1 VEKMKKNRL
10 GNSELF
16 VSEIGFGCMSLTGNY
31 TEDERIIHEAIDGG
45 INYFDTA
52 DLYDFGLNEETV
64 GKAIK
69 EKRQDIILATKGGNE
84 WGEGIDGWRWNPS
97 KNYLKNAVKDSLRR
111 LDTDYIDLYQL
122 HGGTI
127 EDPVDETIE
136 AFEDLVKEGNIR
148 YYGISSIRPNVIK
161 AYAEKSN
168 IVSIMMQYSLLDRR
182 PEEWFSLIN
191 ESNISVIA
199 RGPVAKGLL
208 TDQFE
213 QRLKEDGYLNYSNE
227 ELKKTL
233 SDLKKEAESYGIS
246 LQQMALR
253 YVAGQPA
260 VAAAIPG
267 ASKLSQVKDNISSA
281 EVPPLSEELGEKLQR
296 ITKEDFYENHRD

>member
-1 VEKMKKNRL
+1 MKKNRL

-31 TEDERIIHEAIDGG
+31 TVDESIIHEAIDGG
-45 INYFDTA
+45 VNYFDTA
-52 DLYDFGLNEETV
+52 DLYDFGMNEETI

-69 EKRQDIILATKGGNE
+69 EKRQDIVLATKGGNE
-84 WGEGIDGWRWNPS
+84 WGKGIDGWRWNPS
-97 KNYLKNAVKDSLRR
+97 KDYLKNAVKDSLRR
-111 LDTDYIDLYQL
+111 LNTDYLDLYQL

-127 EDPVDETIE
+127 EDPVEETIE
-136 AFEDLVKEGNIR
+136 AFEDLVKEGAIR

-182 PEEWFSLIN
+182 PEEWFGLLN

-213 QRLKEDGYLNYSNE
+213 QRLKEDGYLSYSNE

-233 SDLKKEAESYGIS
+233 GDLNKEAKSHEIS

-253 YVAGQPA
+253 YVAGQPV

-267 ASKLSQVKDNISSA
+267 ASKISQVKDNISAA
-281 EVPPLSEELGEKLQR
+281 EVPPLSEGLVEKLQR

>member
-1 VEKMKKNRL
+1 MKKNRL

-45 INYFDTA
+45 VNYFDTA
-52 DLYDFGLNEETV
+52 DLYDFGMNEETI

-69 EKRQDIILATKGGNE
+69 EKRQDIVLATKGGNE
-84 WGEGIDGWRWNPS
+84 WGKGIDGWRWNPS
-97 KNYLKNAVKDSLRR
+97 KDYLKNAVKDSLRR
-111 LDTDYIDLYQL
+111 LNTDYLDLYQL

-127 EDPVDETIE
+127 EDPVEETIE
-136 AFEDLVKEGNIR
+136 AFEDLVKEGAIR

-182 PEEWFSLIN
+182 PEEWFGLLN

-213 QRLKEDGYLNYSNE
+213 QRLKEDGYLSYSNE

-233 SDLKKEAESYGIS
+233 GDLNKEAKSHEIS

-253 YVAGQPA
+253 YVAGQPV

-267 ASKLSQVKDNISSA
+267 ASKISQVKDNISAA
-281 EVPPLSEELGEKLQR
+281 EVPPLSEELVEKLQR

>member
-1 VEKMKKNRL
+1 MKKNRL

>member
-1 VEKMKKNRL
+1 M
-10 GNSELF
+10 
-16 VSEIGFGCMSLTGNY
+16 
-31 TEDERIIHEAIDGG
+31 
-45 INYFDTA
+45 
-52 DLYDFGLNEETV
+52 
-64 GKAIK
+64 
-69 EKRQDIILATKGGNE
+69 
-84 WGEGIDGWRWNPS
+84 GEGIDGWRWNPS

-111 LDTDYIDLYQL
+111 LDTDYIDLYQA

-233 SDLKKEAESYGIS
+233 SDLKKKRS
-246 LQQMALR
+246 LM
-253 YVAGQPA
+253 
-260 VAAAIPG
+260 
-267 ASKLSQVKDNISSA
+267 
-281 EVPPLSEELGEKLQR
+281 E
-296 ITKEDFYENHRD
+296 

>member
-1 VEKMKKNRL
+1 MKKNRL

-31 TEDERIIHEAIDGG
+31 TVDERIIHEAIDGG
-45 INYFDTA
+45 VNYFDTA
-52 DLYDFGLNEETV
+52 DLYDFGMNEETI

-69 EKRQDIILATKGGNE
+69 EKRQDIVLATKGGNE
-84 WGEGIDGWRWNPS
+84 WGKGIDGWRWNPS
-97 KNYLKNAVKDSLRR
+97 KDYLKNAVKDSLRR
-111 LDTDYIDLYQL
+111 LNTDYLDLYQL

-127 EDPVDETIE
+127 EDPVEETIE
-136 AFEDLVKEGNIR
+136 AFEDLVKEGAIR

-182 PEEWFSLIN
+182 PEEWFGLLN

-213 QRLKEDGYLNYSNE
+213 QRLKEDGYLSYSNE

-233 SDLKKEAESYGIS
+233 GDLNKEAKSHEIS

-253 YVAGQPA
+253 YVAGQPV

-267 ASKLSQVKDNISSA
+267 ASKISQVKDNISAA
-281 EVPPLSEELGEKLQR
+281 EVPPLSEGLVEKLQR

>member
-1 VEKMKKNRL
+1 MKKNRL

-45 INYFDTA
+45 VNYFDTA
-52 DLYDFGLNEETV
+52 DLYDFGMNEETI

-69 EKRQDIILATKGGNE
+69 EKRQDIVLATKGGNE
-84 WGEGIDGWRWNPS
+84 WGKGIDGWRWNPS
-97 KNYLKNAVKDSLRR
+97 KDYLKNAVKDSLRR
-111 LDTDYIDLYQL
+111 LNTDYLDLYQL

-127 EDPVDETIE
+127 EDPVEETIE
-136 AFEDLVKEGNIR
+136 AFEDLVKEGAIR

-182 PEEWFSLIN
+182 PEEWFGLLN

-213 QRLKEDGYLNYSNE
+213 QRLKEDGYLSYSNE

-233 SDLKKEAESYGIS
+233 GDLNKEAKSHEIS

-253 YVAGQPA
+253 YVAGQPV

-267 ASKLSQVKDNISSA
+267 ASKISQVKDNISAA
-281 EVPPLSEELGEKLQR
+281 EVPPLSEKLVEKLQR